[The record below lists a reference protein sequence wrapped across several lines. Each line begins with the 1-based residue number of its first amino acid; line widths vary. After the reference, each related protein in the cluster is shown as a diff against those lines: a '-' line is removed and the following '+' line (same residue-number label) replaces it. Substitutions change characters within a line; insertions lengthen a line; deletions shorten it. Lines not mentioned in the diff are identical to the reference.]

1 MGRIFSEVEFRAVFS
16 PPMKPCSPQLE
27 ENQIGTHTH
36 KIPLAYFAV
45 SFQLLFQ
52 PFKVSVASPYR
63 RLLYLEYGDVCLH
76 VYIHKVSVFGEV
88 GIVTKLSSRKLE
100 IKKLYSIKFILAPFS
115 STGNLCGP
123 QMGGRALRLLINQ
136 F

>member
-1 MGRIFSEVEFRAVFS
+1 MGHTVFQSCWGGYSLRLSLGQFSLHLCS

-100 IKKLYSIKFILAPFS
+100 IKKLYSYI
-115 STGNLCGP
+115 ST
-123 QMGGRALRLLINQ
+123 I
-136 F
+136 